1 MKGVLHK
8 AVCMCLS
15 TVSKMCLFYLQLLIL
30 TASEVAAMDVK
41 LLSKIEETN
50 MLRKITQWEC
60 DHIEIVLI
68 NTLARVFSQNL

>member
-15 TVSKMCLFYLQLLIL
+15 TVAKMCLFYLQLLVM

-41 LLSKIEETN
+41 LLTKIEKTN
-50 MLRKITQWEC
+50 MLHKITQWEC
-60 DHIEIVLI
+60 NHIEIVLI

>member
-1 MKGVLHK
+1 MKGVWHK

-15 TVSKMCLFYLQLLIL
+15 TVAKMCLFYLQLLVM

-41 LLSKIEETN
+41 LVRKIEETN
-50 MLRKITQWEC
+50 MLHKITQWEC

-68 NTLARVFSQNL
+68 NTLARVFNQNL